1 MHAEERRWPVTYP
14 SPARSDNDEGRSSGV
29 RLELTAATWV
39 SLSRLV
45 LVPPMLAT
53 LLTGTTWGGWTAAGL
68 FIVAALTDA
77 LDGHL
82 ARHRHEVT
90 TLGKLLDPV
99 ADKILVSAA
108 IIGLV
113 QLGAVSSWA
122 AVAVVGREMAVT
134 GLRLVLAGEGVILAA
149 GPWGKRKTLVQC
161 IALPALMVGLPGS
174 QALLWLAVLL
184 TLWSG
189 IVYFREALAP
199 RQA

>member
-1 MHAEERRWPVTYP
+1 MHAGERRWPVTCA
-14 SPARSDNDEGRSSGV
+14 SPARPESDASGPPRV
-29 RLELTAATWV
+29 RLDLTAASWV
-39 SLSRLV
+39 SLARLV
-45 LVPPMLAT
+45 LVPPMLAA
-53 LLTGTTWGGWTAAGL
+53 LLAGTAWGGWVAAVL
-68 FIVAALTDA
+68 LTVAALTDA
-77 LDGHL
+77 LDGHR
-82 ARHRHEVT
+82 ARHRREVT

-149 GPWGKRKTLVQC
+149 GPWGKRKTVVQC
-161 IALPALMVGLPGS
+161 IALPAVMAGLPG
-174 QALLWLAVLL
+174 AEGLLWLAIAL

-189 IVYFREALAP
+189 LIYFREAFAS
-199 RQA
+199 QS